1 MMEYLNK
8 NAESHGISPFEEAVA
23 APNHSRQ
30 GSASTTTARIGKED
44 MEDIL
49 VELKD
54 GSGADEQVVEQ
65 DDDSSEVEEEDEG
78 N

>member
-1 MMEYLNK
+1 
-8 NAESHGISPFEEAVA
+8 
-23 APNHSRQ
+23 
-30 GSASTTTARIGKED
+30 